1 LPSLSSGNGALGK
14 RRAGRADV
22 ETRRIGERST
32 AMHWEQVGM
41 GLRRAMKQAGLGGAL
56 VTGLLLLGL
65 PADAGDFFYA
75 SSFYAGG
82 LPSESSWQQIIKTP
96 GVYAESPFLNF
107 GKSFISVGALC
118 AEGELLRIADP
129 RADNGVRVSAAT
141 AGPAGERQ
149 ARTEY
154 GSLRADVLS
163 ASDVSS
169 QPPAEETRSTALRY
183 SVTVYKVLSGGL
195 TVERVF
201 LFAKAW
207 EIPPGRHRG
216 VSTDPPF
223 SFQPRAADQ
232 CRCWGSI
239 A

>member
-1 LPSLSSGNGALGK
+1 
-14 RRAGRADV
+14 
-22 ETRRIGERST
+22 
-32 AMHWEQVGM
+32 MHWEQVGM

-82 LPSESSWQQIIKTP
+82 LTSESSWQQIIKTP

-149 ARTEY
+149 VPNGIRHLARRCAQRLRRFLPAATGGDPVDGPSVLGHRVQSRER
-154 GSLRADVLS
+154 RADRRAGLPVRQGLGDS
-163 ASDVSS
+163 ALHDPV
-169 QPPAEETRSTALRY
+169 
-183 SVTVYKVLSGGL
+183 GIG
-195 TVERVF
+195 
-201 LFAKAW
+201 
-207 EIPPGRHRG
+207 G
-216 VSTDPPF
+216 VSTDPP
-223 SFQPRAADQ
+223 SPFQPRAADR